1 MFGKHFESMYEGSM
15 YGAGVNVFA
24 VWGYVIAKAQRSRVE
39 LNPRKLAD
47 TLGGT
52 VQEIEQA
59 IEYLCKPDSESRFKE
74 YDGRRLV
81 KEGEFQYFVPSHE
94 YYRSIKNEEHR
105 REYNRIKQAEYR
117 AKKQRDTN
125 GKNRMLRQKE
135 SAKMVGETAHMKG
148 TPILDLEQEK
158 KDVVMAKAGLD
169 PVA

>member
-47 TLGGT
+47 TLGGS
-52 VQEIEQA
+52 VKEIEEG
-59 IEYLCKPDSESRFKE
+59 ILFLCKPDPDSRFKE

-94 YYRSIKNEEHR
+94 YYRSIKSEEHR
-105 REYNRIKQAEYR
+105 REYNRVKQAEYR
-117 AKKQRDTN
+117 AKKMRDKGVNNPLLKQGTGGPLPGEAAFVKADADGDYRTADRIIDAHN
-125 GKNRMLRQKE
+125 SE
-135 SAKMVGETAHMKG
+135 VGA
-148 TPILDLEQEK
+148 
-158 KDVVMAKAGLD
+158 
-169 PVA
+169 